1 MSYKTKSYS
10 ALCTQQLVDALYIV
24 GVPFPK
30 YWIEWTSQSI
40 RTFPAG
46 VEGGGRKLIDL
57 GGEEGR
63 RVHALIVRSLDQQL
77 SLALESCSSS
87 MPTPRAIITSEGDD

>member
-1 MSYKTKSYS
+1 M
-10 ALCTQQLVDALYIV
+10 
-24 GVPFPK
+24 
-30 YWIEWTSQSI
+30 
-40 RTFPAG
+40 
-46 VEGGGRKLIDL
+46 EGGGRKLIDL